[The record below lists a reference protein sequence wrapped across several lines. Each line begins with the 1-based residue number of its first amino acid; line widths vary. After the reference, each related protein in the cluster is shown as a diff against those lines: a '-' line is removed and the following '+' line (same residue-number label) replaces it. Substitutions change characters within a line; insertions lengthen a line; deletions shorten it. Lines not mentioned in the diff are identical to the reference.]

1 MALDKPINESIES
14 LKFNFGVKS
23 KSPSNLLKLR
33 NLKMENIIFNVLQLT
48 LFETLCVTGAL
59 ILTGMILGMIEQR
72 ANFYAQSVFGMKGI
86 MATAWIGTP
95 IHESGHLLMCYL
107 FKHKVS
113 EFKLF
118 TLRPQDGV
126 LGYVNHSWNSKSL
139 YQNIGNFF
147 IGMGPIFSGTS
158 ALIFGMYLFLPD
170 SFATFS
176 NYLALDA
183 GQPDS
188 QTLANIF
195 ALTAQL
201 FKSIFSAENLTSASF
216 WIYFALAIA
225 ISSHIALS
233 KADLKG
239 AAKGLITIFFF
250 ILLVNVVALLFNA
263 DLSGF
268 FTSILALNVYL
279 LAFSMISVVFS
290 FIRLVLSGFAY
301 TFVSRII

>member
-1 MALDKPINESIES
+1 
-14 LKFNFGVKS
+14 
-23 KSPSNLLKLR
+23 
-33 NLKMENIIFNVLQLT
+33 MENILFNVLRLS

-59 ILTGMILGMIEQR
+59 ILTGMILGIFEHR
-72 ANFYAQSVFGMKGI
+72 ANFYIQSVLGMKGI
-86 MATAWIGTP
+86 MLTAWIGTP

-118 TLRPQDGV
+118 SLRPRDGV

-147 IGMGPIFSGTS
+147 IGMGPIFSGTA
-158 ALIFGMYLFLPD
+158 ALILGMYMFLPD

-176 NYLALDA
+176 NYLALDT

-188 QTLANIF
+188 YTLTTI
-195 ALTAQL
+195 LTLTSQL
-201 FKSIFSAENLTSASF
+201 FESIFSAENLVSLNF
-216 WIYFALAIA
+216 WIYFALAIG

-233 KADLKG
+233 KEDLKG
-239 AAKGLITIFFF
+239 AGRGLVTIFTF
-250 ILLVNVVALLFNA
+250 ILLVNVIALILNA
-263 DLSGF
+263 DISGF

-290 FIRLVLSGFAY
+290 FIRLVLSGFVY
-301 TFVSRII
+301 SLVHKTI